1 MNPSS
6 VALLSFILNEIVNML
21 KQLVGEFGSG
31 ILIILAV
38 HFCRSTFLVKRKS
51 FKVKWE
57 LFMCPC
63 HLKEISLQ
71 FSQWYTVDE
80 SKLLAED

>member
-1 MNPSS
+1 
-6 VALLSFILNEIVNML
+6 ML

-38 HFCRSTFLVKRKS
+38 HFCTSTFLVKRKS

-57 LFMCPC
+57 LFMWPC
-63 HLKEISLQ
+63 HLKEIPLQ
-71 FSQWYTVDE
+71 FS
-80 SKLLAED
+80 